1 EGINADAMASD
12 EPRREVEEVP
22 FRARRLE
29 NVISGNAKL
38 LENHCRLIDEGDVD
52 VALRILD
59 DLRGLGRLDVAG
71 AEGAARGRSAIHV
84 SEDIRHLLR
93 LAGDDLDDLVDRMH
107 LVAGIDALRRV
118 AEIKILPR
126 RHAGRRLED
135 RAADVF
141 GDTGINRAFDNDD

>member
-1 EGINADAMASD
+1 MDALGNEAPHILVDPPPRQDEIGEMPDFVGAMGEIEGINADAMASD

-84 SEDIRHLLR
+84 SEDIRHL
-93 LAGDDLDDLVDRMH
+93 
-107 LVAGIDALRRV
+107 
-118 AEIKILPR
+118 
-126 RHAGRRLED
+126 
-135 RAADVF
+135 
-141 GDTGINRAFDNDD
+141 